1 MNIHKLIISLTVL
14 TGISATGCLKEVDTQ
29 NPYVRNKGEAYM
41 TVSTERLDFSGRGGA
56 LSFTVETNYDAT
68 LEAPEWISLA
78 SAEVPGDGRTY
89 TLTATASRNN
99 EPGGADRTGV
109 INIKSGS
116 LSKSISVAQ
125 PYFERPD
132 IPQSIS
138 NADELVYFLDTCA
151 AVLEEGETISF
162 SKDIDMKGKTFQPAE
177 YFKGVINGNGY
188 SSRNHSDSTPL
199 I

>member
-1 MNIHKLIISLTVL
+1 MNIHKLIISLSVL

-78 SAEVPGDGRTY
+78 STEVPGDGRTY

-99 EPGGADRTGV
+99 EPGGADRT
-109 INIKSGS
+109 N
-116 LSKSISVAQ
+116 SV
-125 PYFERPD
+125 
-132 IPQSIS
+132 S
-138 NADELVYFLDTCA
+138 
-151 AVLEEGETISF
+151 EGT
-162 SKDIDMKGKTFQPAE
+162 
-177 YFKGVINGNGY
+177 
-188 SSRNHSDSTPL
+188 
-199 I
+199 